1 MTTQVQ
7 PAVHAPAQT
16 PAPQA
21 MPRAASRGE
30 GVAPLRN
37 NPAQLLHLVLFVAGA
52 VLLPAGLIVIGLGW
66 YGVAHTAYI
75 YNQNAYIV
83 SGGLLGLGITFVGGF
98 LYFGSWLARIAADQK
113 EAQRQLS
120 DTLLLLADAVSH
132 NNAVA
137 NGAGNGA
144 RPAARPRG
152 PRPRRGGAGRP
163 PPQPRAGRGRQRHHG
178 APGRLRPGRRT
189 RRPAPRRPGRAE
201 PHPLPA
207 LQQLTGRPLTR
218 RGSGRRPGSA
228 RRRRA
233 W

>member
-1 MTTQVQ
+1 
-7 PAVHAPAQT
+7 
-16 PAPQA
+16 

-66 YGVAHTAYI
+66 YGVAHTAYL
-75 YNQNAYIV
+75 YDQNAYIV
-83 SGGLLGLGITFVGGF
+83 SGGILGLGITFVGGF

-137 NGAGNGA
+137 NGA
-144 RPAARPRG
+144 RPVARPRDPG
-152 PRPRRGGAGRP
+152 AVLVVAGNGTTVHRADCDLVAGRDD
-163 PPQPRAGRGRQRHHG
+163 
-178 APGRLRPGRRT
+178 LRPAGAD
-189 RRPAPRRPGRAE
+189 APN
-201 PHPLPA
+201 
-207 LQQLTGRPLTR
+207 LTR
-218 RGSGRRPGSA
+218 CRLCNK
-228 RRRRA
+228 
-233 W
+233 

>member
-1 MTTQVQ
+1 MTTTHTTQI
-7 PAVHAPAQT
+7 PAVQ
-16 PAPQA
+16 APQA
-21 MPRAASRGE
+21 QSMPRAASRGE

-75 YNQNAYIV
+75 YDQNAYIV
-83 SGGLLGLGITFVGGF
+83 SGGILGLGITFVGGF

-137 NGAGNGA
+137 NNARPTARPRDPGSVLVVAGNGTTVHRA
-144 RPAARPRG
+144 DCDLVAGRDDLRPAG
-152 PRPRRGGAGRP
+152 PD
-163 PPQPRAGRGRQRHHG
+163 
-178 APGRLRPGRRT
+178 APNLTPCRLCRT
-189 RRPAPRRPGRAE
+189 
-201 PHPLPA
+201 
-207 LQQLTGRPLTR
+207 
-218 RGSGRRPGSA
+218 
-228 RRRRA
+228 
-233 W
+233 

>member
-7 PAVHAPAQT
+7 PAVHAPAQ
-16 PAPQA
+16 PEPQP
-21 MPRAASRGE
+21 MPRAASRGQ

-83 SGGLLGLGITFVGGF
+83 SGGILGLGITFVGGF

-132 NNAVA
+132 NSAMA
-137 NGAGNGA
+137 SGAG
-144 RPAARPRG
+144 PVARPRDAG
-152 PRPRRGGAGRP
+152 SVLVVAGAGTTVHRADCDLV
-163 PPQPRAGRGRQRHHG
+163 AGRDD
-178 APGRLRPGRRT
+178 LRPAG
-189 RRPAPRRPGRAE
+189 PDAPN
-201 PHPLPA
+201 
-207 LQQLTGRPLTR
+207 LTR
-218 RGSGRRPGSA
+218 CRLCTT
-228 RRRRA
+228 
-233 W
+233 